1 MNNVAFNRLRLCEVK
16 TYAGRGDAHSASGG
30 IYTVADIV
38 ENLLL
43 AKNFQD
49 VHTQCLLICENYGLD
64 FFSIIEYVVRPN
76 LPPLLYRMLQH
87 VDGFVAHYEKHA
99 LIFDDPCIKIGT
111 RSIHP
116 YVISEDL
123 HGYAFTPGELGV
135 IHTALDFGL
144 QQVFNAPFHDH
155 VGGWGLVRF
164 FHRENGRTCIK
175 ERRNLFVVH
184 AELFLLSSYV
194 HASLTHLLRSGEPS
208 EVLSERE
215 KQVLQWI
222 AAGASAARVGDFLM
236 ISENTVTN
244 HLKNIRIKLGA
255 KNTPHAVAKA
265 LTERVIT
272 I

>member
-1 MNNVAFNRLRLCEVK
+1 MNNIVFNRLRFCEVK
-16 TYAGRGDAHSASGG
+16 TYAGNANEHAIGDRISPA
-30 IYTVADIV
+30 ADIV
-38 ENLLL
+38 QNLLV
-43 AKNFQD
+43 AKSFQD
-49 VHTQCLLICENYGLD
+49 VHTQCLLICENYGFD

-76 LPPLLYRMLQH
+76 LPPLLYRMLQQ
-87 VDGFVAHYEKHA
+87 VDSFVAHYEKHA
-99 LIFDDPCIKIGT
+99 LIFDDPCIQIAT
-111 RSIHP
+111 RSVLP

-123 HGYAFTPGELGV
+123 HGYTFTPSELNV
-135 IHTALDFGL
+135 IHTAVDFGL

-164 FHRENGRTCIK
+164 FYRENGRTSIK
-175 ERRNLFVVH
+175 ERDNLFTIH

-194 HASLTHLLRSGEPS
+194 HASLTQLLRSGEPR
-208 EVLSERE
+208 EVLSDRE

-222 AAGASAARVGDFLM
+222 AAGASAARVGDFLK

-265 LTERVIT
+265 LMERVIT

>member
-1 MNNVAFNRLRLCEVK
+1 MNSAAFNQLRFCEVK
-16 TYAGRGDAHSASGG
+16 TYAEKGNTYSASNG
-30 IYTVADIV
+30 ISRITDIV
-38 ENLLL
+38 QNLLV
-43 AKNFQD
+43 AKSFQD
-49 VHTQCLLICENYGLD
+49 VHTQCLLICESYGFD

-87 VDGFVAHYEKHA
+87 VDSFAAHYEKHA
-99 LIFDDPCIKIGT
+99 LIFDDPCIKIAT
-111 RSIHP
+111 ESILP

-123 HGYAFTPGELGV
+123 CGYIFTPNELNV
-135 IHTALDFGL
+135 IHTAVDFGL
-144 QQVFNAPFHDH
+144 RQVFNAPFHNH

-164 FHRENGRTCIK
+164 FHRENGRTSLK
-175 ERRNLFVVH
+175 ESGNLFTIH
-184 AELFLLSSYV
+184 AELFLLSSYI
-194 HASLTHLLRSGEPS
+194 HASLSRLLRSGEPS

-215 KQVLQWI
+215 KHVLQWI
-222 AAGASAARVGDFLM
+222 AVGASAARVGDFLK
-236 ISENTVTN
+236 ISENTVNN